1 MYLPVEDIEVLRE
14 VAKEN
19 MSGANVLLS
28 GSEGFLGRWFKE
40 ILSPICSLRAADVS
54 CGIDITDT
62 NRIGLFGPFDFIIHA
77 AGFASPKVYRTRPM
91 ETINVTINGTLNLL
105 RLADRYKSRM
115 LFFSSSEIYGNPT
128 VVPTPEWEKGSVD
141 CRGPRACYDESKR
154 LAETICQVRA
164 ETKQTKVITV
174 RPFNVFGP
182 GMKLDDGRVIA
193 AFAKAILNKEN
204 IRIYGNGEQTRTYCY
219 ISDAIG
225 GFLKALLFGQA
236 GRVYNIGNGEPE
248 VSANKLATTMQNVC
262 GEETKVGFVG
272 YPEDYPADEPQRRCP
287 DITRARNE
295 LGYSPTVDLQTGIKK
310 YIEWA
315 KVYG

>member
-1 MYLPVEDIEVLRE
+1 MYLPVEEIEILRKE
-14 VAKEN
+14 VKER

-28 GSEGFLGRWFKE
+28 GSVGFLGKWFAE
-40 ILSPICSLRAADVS
+40 ILSPICSLRAVDVS
-54 CGIDITDT
+54 RGIDITDT
-62 NRIGLFGPFDFIIHA
+62 NRIGLFGPFDFIIHT
-77 AGFASPKVYRTRPM
+77 AGFASPKIYRTRPM

-105 RLADRYKSRM
+105 RLANRYKARM

-128 VVPTPEWEKGSVD
+128 VVPTPEWEKGSID

-154 LAETICQVRA
+154 LAETICQIQA
-164 ETKQTKVITV
+164 ETKQTKIVTV
-174 RPFNVFGP
+174 RPFNVYGP
-182 GMKLDDGRVIA
+182 GMKLEDGRVIA
-193 AFAKAILNKEN
+193 AFAKAILNKET

-219 ISDAIG
+219 ITDAIG
-225 GFLKALLFGQA
+225 GFFKALLFGQV

-248 VSANKLATTMQNVC
+248 ISANKLAVMMNNIC
-262 GEETKVGFVG
+262 GENVPIEFSH

-287 DITRARNE
+287 DITRARSE
-295 LGYSPTVDLQTGIKK
+295 LGYFPTIDLQTGIKK